1 MIRLVLV
8 GAAISSLLISCNE
21 TPEPP
26 SLTADLED
34 LCKAAGS
41 GLDQAAQEAAFF
53 DRAHDALH
61 TLAERLTKE
70 HPDVAG
76 QLLEAKERVETNL
89 RKAKRTV
96 PATKFMRLID
106 TVDEA
111 LAEIDAPPI
120 ACTVN

>member
-1 MIRLVLV
+1 MMRLVLV
-8 GAAISSLLISCNE
+8 GAAVSALLVSCND

-26 SLTADLED
+26 TLSSDLRD
-34 LCKAAGS
+34 LCKAIDS
-41 GLDQAAQEAAFF
+41 SVDQAAQERAFF

-61 TLAERLTKE
+61 TLAERITQE
-70 HPDVAG
+70 HPDVAA
-76 QLLEAKERVETNL
+76 QLLEAKERVESNL

-96 PATKFMRLID
+96 PATEFMRLID

-120 ACTVN
+120 GCNVN